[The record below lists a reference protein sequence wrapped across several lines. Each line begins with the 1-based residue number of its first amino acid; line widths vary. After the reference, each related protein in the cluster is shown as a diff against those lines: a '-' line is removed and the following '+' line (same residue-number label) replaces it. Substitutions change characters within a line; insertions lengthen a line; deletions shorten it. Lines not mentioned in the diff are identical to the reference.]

1 MLDVLDLPEDAV
13 VLDLAAGTG
22 KLTRVLAERY
32 HRVVAVE
39 PLDAMRALLEQAV
52 PTADVRAGRAE
63 AIPAADGE
71 FDAVFIAQAFHWF
84 ATDEVVA
91 ELARVMQHRA
101 TLVLLWNTLENSL
114 FEPALP
120 VAYLDRVRSLKEGV
134 EFPFSDDR
142 WRSAL
147 ERGPFGELHEESVD
161 HDRQVDHDTLVA
173 QVASY
178 SWVARRPDAEREAI
192 LQELRALLPAG
203 MFRQSVIAELI
214 WTRRE

>member
-1 MLDVLDLPEDAV
+1 VLGLADDAV

-22 KLTRVLAERY
+22 KLTRVLVERY
-32 HRVVAVE
+32 QRVVAVE
-39 PLDAMRALLEQAV
+39 PLDEMRALLDQAV
-52 PTADVRAGRAE
+52 PTAEARAGRAE

-91 ELARVMQHRA
+91 ELARVMRPGA
-101 TLVLLWNTLENSL
+101 RLALLWNTLEGSH
-114 FEPALP
+114 FEPPLP
-120 VAYLDRVRSLKEGV
+120 EAYRARVRSLREGV

-147 ERGPFGELHEESVD
+147 DRGPFGELHEASVA
-161 HDRQVDHDTLVA
+161 HDRLVDADTLVE

-178 SWVARRPDAEREAI
+178 SWVARRPTAEREAI
-192 LQELRALLPAG
+192 LQQLRAMLPDG
-203 MFRQSVIAELI
+203 TYRQSLVAEI
-214 WTRRE
+214 VWTERQ